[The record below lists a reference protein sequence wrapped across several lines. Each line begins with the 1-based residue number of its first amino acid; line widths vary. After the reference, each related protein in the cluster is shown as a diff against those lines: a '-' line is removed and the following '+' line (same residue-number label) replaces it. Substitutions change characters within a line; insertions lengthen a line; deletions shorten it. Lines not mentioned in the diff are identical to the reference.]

1 MVALLYSNLMQF
13 LVFIE
18 RTSFLSNIDALKT
31 YGIYLESSI
40 VPIQI
45 QGMPPAKRL
54 ILMHIFRP
62 APYSLR
68 YEKPIPGS
76 SVSVS
81 VLSFNV

>member
-62 APYSLR
+62 APYSLSMMR
-68 YEKPIPGS
+68 
-76 SVSVS
+76 
-81 VLSFNV
+81 